1 MSFKSL
7 PSRCG
12 ATIARLRTILGEK
25 DDFKTVLLGAGLA
38 LIIRIFA
45 SAIGYASII
54 LLARWMGPSDYG
66 LYSFAIAWMTLLAY
80 PATLGLPGAAVRF
93 VGQYAAANDWQHVVG
108 FMQASSW
115 LAFSCGALIA
125 TLTIPAVLYFKPYL
139 NPGYVAPMIVALAGI
154 PFVALTIV
162 RSEAIRGLGW
172 IALAWGPLQLGQ
184 PLLLLIMS
192 ATTVFCA
199 MQLTAAVG
207 VFASILAYGT
217 TLIAQRRVLH
227 GRLRTRIETERNLN
241 LGPWLGVALSF
252 LWIYLASAILIQ
264 ADIIVVGI
272 FLKSHD
278 VAIYSAAAAT
288 SRLVTFPLYAATAL
302 SAPKFAVLYA
312 QHRQLDLQSLVTDV
326 TRWTFWPSLAIAVI
340 FVAFGSMVLRLF
352 GPGFE
357 QGYATLL
364 ILTLGQLLN
373 AFVGPVTSLLN
384 MTGHQIVTAR
394 VLSMSAIFSMA
405 FGLAFTR
412 IWGSVGTAIAFSG
425 AMALWN
431 AWLAIF
437 VIRKLE
443 IYPCLSP
450 QWNRSSAT
458 KASSKVEGLS
468 AMQPTVK

>member
-1 MSFKSL
+1 MSLKSL

-12 ATIARLRTILGEK
+12 ATIARLCTILGEK

-38 LIIRIFA
+38 LIIRILA

-66 LYSFAIAWMTLLAY
+66 LYCFAIAWMALLAY

-93 VGQYAAANDWQHVVG
+93 VGQYAAANDWQHVIG

-115 LAFSCGALIA
+115 LAFGCGALIA

-139 NPGYVAPMIVALAGI
+139 NPDYVAPTIVALAGI

-184 PLLLLIMS
+184 PLLLLIMA
-192 ATTVFCA
+192 ATIVFSE

-207 VFASILAYGT
+207 VFASILAYAT
-217 TLIAQRRVLH
+217 NLIAQWRVLH
-227 GRLRTRIETERNLN
+227 ARLGTRIEVERNVN
-241 LGPWLGVALSF
+241 LGPWLRVARSF
-252 LWIYLASAILIQ
+252 VWIYFASAILVQ
-264 ADIIVVGI
+264 ADVIVVGI
-272 FLKSHD
+272 FLKSQD
-278 VAIYSAAAAT
+278 VAVYSAAAAT

-302 SAPKFAVLYA
+302 SAPKFAALHA
-312 QHRQLDLQSLVTDV
+312 QHRQLDLQALVTDV

-352 GPGFE
+352 GTGFE

-364 ILTLGQLLN
+364 ILTLGQLVN
-373 AFVGPVTSLLN
+373 AFTGPVTSLLN

-394 VLSMSAIFSMA
+394 VLSMSAIFSVA

-431 AWLAIF
+431 AWLVIF

-443 IYPCLSP
+443 ISTFLSP
-450 QWNRSSAT
+450 GRNRSSC
-458 KASSKVEGLS
+458 SKR
-468 AMQPTVK
+468 